1 MFQIVLVG
9 GVLWMSRMSIIL
21 ETVLDAL
28 PSKCNCVWKNALT
41 VELRWNEFEM
51 VRLVGGLGIEAKLDA
66 TWLGQQSCFESHVG
80 LQHL

>member
-1 MFQIVLVG
+1 MDESDVDN
-9 GVLWMSRMSIIL
+9 SRNSFGCSAVEMQL
-21 ETVLDAL
+21 CMER
-28 PSKCNCVWKNALT
+28 CT
-41 VELRWNEFEM
+41 VELRWNELEM

>member
-1 MFQIVLVG
+1 MDESDVDN
-9 GVLWMSRMSIIL
+9 SRNSFGCSAVEMQF
-21 ETVLDAL
+21 A
-28 PSKCNCVWKNALT
+28 WKDALT